1 MVAEA
6 AGSADIAALAQR
18 MGKAPNAKMDTND
31 TSTLRTGRWGG
42 VDASS
47 AAAGVVDDLALL
59 GRCDAYVGKFT
70 SNLDRIAYSLLAARS
85 GCLKP
90 VVSLDSLWC
99 HDWSNRVGQSLFGS
113 FVC

>member
-1 MVAEA
+1 M
-6 AGSADIAALAQR
+6 L
-18 MGKAPNAKMDTND
+18 
-31 TSTLRTGRWGG
+31 GRRG

-90 VVSLDSLWC
+90 IVSLDSLWC
-99 HDWSNRVGQSLFGS
+99 HDWSNRAGQSLFGS

>member
-1 MVAEA
+1 M
-6 AGSADIAALAQR
+6 LAR
-18 MGKAPNAKMDTND
+18 
-31 TSTLRTGRWGG
+31 RG

-113 FVC
+113 FGC